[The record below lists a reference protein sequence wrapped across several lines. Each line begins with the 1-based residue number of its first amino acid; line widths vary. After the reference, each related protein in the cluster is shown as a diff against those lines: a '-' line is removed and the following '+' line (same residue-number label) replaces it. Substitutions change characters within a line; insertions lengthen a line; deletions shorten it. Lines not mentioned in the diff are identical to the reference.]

1 MGISIVQKSDF
12 SKKKRNPKVALVLA
26 GGAVSGGAFKVG
38 GLKALNDFLVNRKVT
53 DFDVYIGL
61 SAGAFLAAP
70 LAGGVSPEEMLKSLD
85 GSSSKFK
92 QLRPVDFY
100 YPNFREWVTRPLSVW
115 LGLATF
121 LPAVIYDFLKA
132 IPALPGSVY
141 GAARTYAKDP
151 SYTNFEAVSKEL
163 AKVISPRRQPPS
175 LFRALPSGI
184 FDNVALERYLAAN
197 MASNGIPNDFSELY
211 KLRKKEL
218 YIAAMNLDTAE
229 RVIFG
234 HNEVSDVTI
243 SEAVQASTALPG
255 FYKPARIRGVDY
267 VDGGVRHTANI
278 DIAID
283 HGADLI
289 ICYNPFRPFH
299 NRVDVEAREVNKK
312 IEYVTTKGDY
322 LASRGMRS
330 VLNQVFRTLL
340 HSRLQIGLRKYV
352 DDMKFKGD
360 IILIEPQEQDIRF
373 FEINPL
379 AFWDR
384 AQSAERGFH
393 SVKTSIE
400 KKYPQVRGI
409 LSSYGIETTRI
420 YVEEDIRQMRKA
432 GRRSDHSAKVLRVLE
447 RETPKVPIKL
457 LGGSRKSTQAD

>member
-1 MGISIVQKSDF
+1 MGITIVQKSDF
-12 SKKKRNPKVALVLA
+12 SKKKRNPKIALVLA

-53 DFDVYIGL
+53 DFDIYVGL

-85 GSSSKFK
+85 GSSKIFS
-92 QLRPVDFY
+92 QLRPFDFY
-100 YPNFREWVTRPLSVW
+100 YPNLREWVVRPARMW
-115 LGLATF
+115 LQMATF
-121 LPAVIYDFLKA
+121 LPGVFYDFLRA
-132 IPALPGSVY
+132 IPTLPGSVS
-141 GAARTYAKDP
+141 ASARAFAKDP
-151 SYTNFEAVSKEL
+151 SYTNFEAVSKEIIKL
-163 AKVISPRRQPPS
+163 IAPRRRPPS
-175 LFRALPSGI
+175 IFRALPSGL
-184 FDNVALERYLAAN
+184 FDNAALERYLRAN
-197 MASNGIPNDFSELY
+197 MLRSGNSNDFAELY
-211 KLRKKEL
+211 KQRKKEL
-218 YIAAMNLDTAE
+218 YIVAMNLDTAE

-234 HNEVSDVTI
+234 HNEVSNVAI

-299 NRVDVEAREVNKK
+299 NRVDIEEKETNKK
-312 IEYVTTKGDY
+312 VEYVVTKGEY
-322 LASRGMRS
+322 LSNRGMRS

-352 DDMKFKGD
+352 DDVNFKGD
-360 IILIEPQEQDIRF
+360 IILIEPQEQDFRF

-384 AQSAERGFH
+384 AVAVERGFL

-400 KKYPQVRGI
+400 KKYPQVRAI
-409 LSSYGIETTRI
+409 LDSYGLETTRI
-420 YVEEDIRQMRKA
+420 YVEEDMRQMKRSAK
-432 GRRSDHSAKVLRVLE
+432 RSDNVMQILK
-447 RETPKVPIKL
+447 REVPKVPIKVL
-457 LGGSRKSTQAD
+457 RSSRKSS

>member
-1 MGISIVQKSDF
+1 MGITIVQKSDF
-12 SKKKRNPKVALVLA
+12 SKKKRNPKIALVLA

-53 DFDVYIGL
+53 DFDIYVGL

-70 LAGGVSPEEMLKSLD
+70 LAGGVTPEEMLKSLD
-85 GSSSKFK
+85 GSSKTFS
-92 QLRPVDFY
+92 QLRPYDFY
-100 YPNFREWVTRPLSVW
+100 YPNLREWVGRPLRMW
-115 LGLATF
+115 LQMATF
-121 LPAVIYDFLKA
+121 LPGVFYDFVRA
-132 IPALPGSVY
+132 IPTLPRSVS
-141 GAARTYAKDP
+141 ASARDFAKDP
-151 SYTNFEAVSKEL
+151 SYTNFEAVTSEIIRL
-163 AKVISPRRQPPS
+163 VAPRRQPPS
-175 LFRALPSGI
+175 IFQALPSGL
-184 FDNVALERYLAAN
+184 FDNAALERYLREN
-197 MASNGIPNDFSELY
+197 MRKSGNSNEFAELY
-211 KLRKKEL
+211 KQRKKEL
-218 YIAAMNLDTAE
+218 YIVAMNLDTAE

-234 HNEVSDVTI
+234 HNEVSNVAI

-299 NRVDVEAREVNKK
+299 NRVDIEEQETNKEVD
-312 IEYVTTKGDY
+312 YVVTKGKY
-322 LASRGMRS
+322 LSSRGMRS

-352 DDMKFKGD
+352 DDVKFKGD
-360 IILIEPQEQDIRF
+360 IILIEPQEQDLQF

-379 AFWDR
+379 AFWER
-384 AQSAERGFH
+384 SSAAERGFH

-400 KKYPQVRGI
+400 KKYPQVRAI
-409 LSSYGIETTRI
+409 LASYGIETTRI
-420 YVEEDIRQMRKA
+420 YVEKDMRQMKR
-432 GRRSDHSAKVLRVLE
+432 SAKRPDKVIQILE
-447 RETPKVPIKL
+447 RELPKVPIKVL
-457 LGGSRKSTQAD
+457 RSSRKSSRAD

>member
-1 MGISIVQKSDF
+1 MGISIVQKSDPA
-12 SKKKRNPKVALVLA
+12 KRKRNPKIALVLA

-53 DFDVYIGL
+53 DADLYVGL

-85 GSSSKFK
+85 GTSTNFS
-92 QLRPVDFY
+92 QLRPFDFY
-100 YPNFREWVTRPLSVW
+100 NPNLREWIGRPVQLAFQ
-115 LGLATF
+115 LATF
-121 LPAVIYDFLKA
+121 LPAVFYDFLRA
-132 IPALPGSVY
+132 IPEFPRGVY
-141 GAARTYAKDP
+141 ATARSYARDP
-151 SYTNFEAVSKEL
+151 SYTNFELLSKEL
-163 AKVISPRRQPPS
+163 FKLISPKRRTPS
-175 LFRALPSGI
+175 LFRAFPSGL
-184 FDNVALERYLAAN
+184 FDNSALERYLAAN
-197 MASNGIPNDFSELY
+197 MKTNNITNDFTALY
-211 KLRKKEL
+211 RQRKKEL

-234 HNEVSDVTI
+234 HNEVNDVTI

-255 FYKPARIRGVDY
+255 FYKPARIHGVDY

-299 NRVDVEAREVNKK
+299 NRIDVETREGAKGV
-312 IEYVTTKGDY
+312 EYVLTKGNY
-322 LASRGMRS
+322 LAARGMRS

-340 HSRLQIGLRKYV
+340 HSRLQVGIRKYV
-352 DDMKFKGD
+352 DDVKFKGD
-360 IILIEPQEQDIRF
+360 IILIEPQEQDLRF

-384 AQSAERGFH
+384 ARAAERGFQ

-400 KKYPQVRGI
+400 KKYPQVRAI

-420 YVEEDIRQMRKA
+420 YVEEDLRRMKRS
-432 GRRSDHSAKVLRVLE
+432 GRGSDKVLQVLE
-447 RETPKVPIKL
+447 REMPKVPIKVL
-457 LGGSRKSTQAD
+457 RGSRKSS